1 MRSHQP
7 TEEKRGVIMRVDLG
21 ARAITSDGEEVGHV
35 KHLVLDP
42 ITTELRTAV
51 VEHGHL
57 NRESRMVP
65 IASISSATE
74 EQIQLDITRDE
85 FEGLPEF
92 VQADYT
98 APPPGYTIP
107 FSYPGGGLLWPL
119 GYAGPAVA
127 NRGQMENEAYE
138 RTEELREQN
147 LENAVIDTDSDVI
160 SRDGEKIGEVEQLEF
175 DSATGKPSR
184 LIIRK
189 GFLLTKSL
197 DVPLS
202 AIASVDDGAVVLNL
216 SKDEALK
223 IATSVEDR

>member
-1 MRSHQP
+1 
-7 TEEKRGVIMRVDLG
+7 MRVDLG
-21 ARAITSDGEEVGHV
+21 AKTITSDGEEVGRV

-74 EQIQLDITRDE
+74 EQIQLGITREE
-85 FEGLPEF
+85 FERLPEF

-107 FSYPGGGLLWPL
+107 VSYPGGGLLWPL
-119 GYAGPAVA
+119 GYPAPAVPE
-127 NRGQMENEAYE
+127 RGPMENEAYE
-138 RTEELREQN
+138 RIEELRQQN

-175 DSATGKPSR
+175 DSTTGKPSR
-184 LIIRK
+184 LIVRK
-189 GFLLTKSL
+189 GFLLTKAVE
-197 DVPLS
+197 VPLS
-202 AIASVDDGAVVLNL
+202 SIASVDDGTVVLNL
-216 SKDEALK
+216 SKDEALRM
-223 IATSVEDR
+223 ATSVDDR